1 MQISIT
7 GKLGSGKSTVCKM
20 IRDRYDY
27 EIFST
32 GAIQREVARE
42 MGISTLELNKR
53 MKQDHSL
60 DTRIDE
66 ATTRLSRERR
76 DCRLIFDSRMAWHFA
91 EDTFKIFLTVDPTVA
106 AQRVMANPRDSEE
119 RYRSVEE
126 ARDKLVERS
135 RVEQSRFRE
144 LYGVDYC
151 DYGNYNLVV
160 DSSARTPEEIVDIIW
175 EAFRAFGCCTALQ
188 RAVRKG
194 RELPDVPSRRTHR
207 QNRAFFI
214 DFMPKNAPFAD

>member
-27 EIFST
+27 KIFST

-135 RVEQSRFRE
+135 RIEQSRFRE

-175 EAFRAFGCCTALQ
+175 EAFRAY
-188 RAVRKG
+188 
-194 RELPDVPSRRTHR
+194 
-207 QNRAFFI
+207 QNDPVANRHI
-214 DFMPKNAPFAD
+214 EVL

>member
-144 LYGVDYC
+144 LYGVDYG

-175 EAFRAFGCCTALQ
+175 EAFRAY
-188 RAVRKG
+188 
-194 RELPDVPSRRTHR
+194 
-207 QNRAFFI
+207 QNDPVANRHI
-214 DFMPKNAPFAD
+214 EVL

>member
-144 LYGVDYC
+144 LYGVDYS

-175 EAFRAFGCCTALQ
+175 EAFRAY
-188 RAVRKG
+188 
-194 RELPDVPSRRTHR
+194 
-207 QNRAFFI
+207 QNDPVANRHI
-214 DFMPKNAPFAD
+214 EVL

>member
-126 ARDKLVERS
+126 ERDKLVEKHSAPLRLLERNLQTQGVVAEVLFS
-135 RVEQSRFRE
+135 RGIYPELRMNPATPALPVHCFRQKI
-144 LYGVDYC
+144 L
-151 DYGNYNLVV
+151 
-160 DSSARTPEEIVDIIW
+160 RRQEER
-175 EAFRAFGCCTALQ
+175 EKCGKEKEPLFHAKPFLL
-188 RAVRKG
+188 G
-194 RELPDVPSRRTHR
+194 RW
-207 QNRAFFI
+207 
-214 DFMPKNAPFAD
+214 K

>member
-42 MGISTLELNKR
+42 MGISTLERNKR

-126 ARDKLVERS
+126 ARDKHVERS

-151 DYGNYNLVV
+151 DYGNYNLAV

-175 EAFRAFGCCTALQ
+175 EAFRAY
-188 RAVRKG
+188 
-194 RELPDVPSRRTHR
+194 
-207 QNRAFFI
+207 QNDPVANRHI
-214 DFMPKNAPFAD
+214 EVL

>member
-42 MGISTLELNKR
+42 MGISTLELNKP

-175 EAFRAFGCCTALQ
+175 EAFRAY
-188 RAVRKG
+188 
-194 RELPDVPSRRTHR
+194 
-207 QNRAFFI
+207 QNDPVANQHI
-214 DFMPKNAPFAD
+214 EVL

>member
-7 GKLGSGKSTVCKM
+7 GKLGSGKSTVCNM

-175 EAFRAFGCCTALQ
+175 EAFRAY
-188 RAVRKG
+188 
-194 RELPDVPSRRTHR
+194 
-207 QNRAFFI
+207 QNDPVANRHI
-214 DFMPKNAPFAD
+214 EVL

>member
-1 MQISIT
+1 MT
-7 GKLGSGKSTVCKM
+7 
-20 IRDRYDY
+20 
-27 EIFST
+27 
-32 GAIQREVARE
+32 AIQREVARE

-175 EAFRAFGCCTALQ
+175 EAFRAY
-188 RAVRKG
+188 
-194 RELPDVPSRRTHR
+194 
-207 QNRAFFI
+207 QNDPVANRHI
-214 DFMPKNAPFAD
+214 EVL

>member
-160 DSSARTPEEIVDIIW
+160 DSSARTPE
-175 EAFRAFGCCTALQ
+175 Q

>member
-144 LYGVDYC
+144 LYGEDYC

-175 EAFRAFGCCTALQ
+175 EAFRAY
-188 RAVRKG
+188 
-194 RELPDVPSRRTHR
+194 
-207 QNRAFFI
+207 QNDPVANRHI
-214 DFMPKNAPFAD
+214 EVL

>member
-91 EDTFKIFLTVDPTVA
+91 EDTFNIFLTVDPTVA
-106 AQRVMANPRDSEE
+106 AQLVMANPRDSEE

-175 EAFRAFGCCTALQ
+175 EAFRAY
-188 RAVRKG
+188 
-194 RELPDVPSRRTHR
+194 
-207 QNRAFFI
+207 QNDPVANRHI
-214 DFMPKNAPFAD
+214 EVL

>member
-32 GAIQREVARE
+32 GTIQREVARE

-175 EAFRAFGCCTALQ
+175 EAFRAY
-188 RAVRKG
+188 
-194 RELPDVPSRRTHR
+194 
-207 QNRAFFI
+207 QNDPVANRHI
-214 DFMPKNAPFAD
+214 EVL

>member
-53 MKQDHSL
+53 MKQDQSL

-135 RVEQSRFRE
+135 RVEQSRFRG

-175 EAFRAFGCCTALQ
+175 EAFRAY
-188 RAVRKG
+188 
-194 RELPDVPSRRTHR
+194 
-207 QNRAFFI
+207 QNDPVANRHI
-214 DFMPKNAPFAD
+214 EVL

>member
-144 LYGVDYC
+144 RYGVDYC

-175 EAFRAFGCCTALQ
+175 EAFRAY
-188 RAVRKG
+188 
-194 RELPDVPSRRTHR
+194 
-207 QNRAFFI
+207 QNDPVANRHI
-214 DFMPKNAPFAD
+214 EVL

>member
-151 DYGNYNLVV
+151 DYVV

-175 EAFRAFGCCTALQ
+175 EAFRAY
-188 RAVRKG
+188 
-194 RELPDVPSRRTHR
+194 
-207 QNRAFFI
+207 QNDPVANRHI
-214 DFMPKNAPFAD
+214 EVL

>member
-1 MQISIT
+1 MNKNEKKVSGRSRTWRHGECYPSRCVCSFYRNQSIT

-175 EAFRAFGCCTALQ
+175 EAFRAY
-188 RAVRKG
+188 
-194 RELPDVPSRRTHR
+194 
-207 QNRAFFI
+207 QNDPVANRHI
-214 DFMPKNAPFAD
+214 EVL